1 MLDFLNYFASSEMP
15 QFLPLAVI
23 LVILIIIVLIFWII
37 ALERR
42 INRLLG
48 SGGAKTIEESAKQQ
62 FARLSAL
69 EKFQIETVRYLRTIE
84 MRVRRSIQASETI
97 RFNPFKGNGEGG
109 NQSFATSFLSE
120 NGDGVV
126 ISSLYSRDRVSVFS
140 KPIKGFKPTFEL
152 SEEEAEALSKTGAEV
167 KKRTE

>member
-1 MLDFLNYFASSEMP
+1 MLAYFESLKIAE
-15 QFLPLAVI
+15 FLPLA
-23 LVILIIIVLIFWII
+23 LGFVILIIVVLIFWII

-48 SGGAKTIEESAKQQ
+48 GSGTKTIEESAKQQ

-69 EKFQIETVRYLRTIE
+69 EKFQIDTVRYLRTIE

-126 ISSLYSRDRVSVFS
+126 ISSLYSRDRVSIFS
-140 KPIKGFKPTFEL
+140 KPVKGFKSTFEL
-152 SEEEAEALSKTGAEV
+152 SEEESEALSKTSAEV
-167 KKRTE
+167 KKR